1 MKVFKK
7 ILIGLLV
14 LVGVLLIVSF
24 FLPSS
29 YKVERSTEI
38 NAPAS
43 VVFDQVNTL
52 KNWENWSPWRD
63 IDPTMVTTYNE
74 TAAGEGAK
82 AMWTG
87 NKSGNGEQTII
98 VSEPAKHLQMK
109 LVFKEPDKM
118 ESDEHW
124 MFEEKDGK
132 TKVTWSMEGK
142 LDWPIGR
149 FFGLFMDKML
159 GKDFEKGLT
168 KLKEVG
174 EKSAAVGKTS
184 SGEKGEITEKEV
196 KAQMIV
202 SIRETV
208 SSTDKISAKLGEMY
222 GKLMGYLKKNNAE
235 PAGIPMAIWHEFAP
249 EKKKID
255 MEAALPVSKEFK
267 AEGEIK
273 FGKTYEGKV
282 VSVIHWGSY
291 ESSEATYKTIEQWMK
306 DNKKSPAGPPWEVY
320 ITDPV
325 MEKDTAKWQTEI
337 VFPIK

>member
-24 FLPSS
+24 LLPSS

-43 VVFDQVNTL
+43 VVFNQVNTL

-74 TAAGEGAK
+74 TASGEGAK

-87 NKSGNGEQTII
+87 DKSGTGEQTITA
-98 VSEPAKHLQMK
+98 SEPARHLQMK
-109 LVFKEPDKM
+109 LVFKEPNKM

-132 TKVTWSMEGK
+132 TKVSWVMEGK

-159 GKDFEKGLT
+159 GKDFEKGLA
-168 KLKEVG
+168 KLKEVS
-174 EKSAAVGKTS
+174 ENSAASGKTS

-196 KAQMIV
+196 KAQPII
-202 SIRETV
+202 SIREVVTP
-208 SSTDKISAKLGEMY
+208 DKISAKLGEMY
-222 GKLMGYLKKNNAE
+222 GKLMAYLKKNEAE
-235 PAGIPMAIWHEFAP
+235 PAGMPLAIYHEYAP
-249 EKKKID
+249 DKNRVD
-255 MEAALPVSKEFK
+255 MEAALPVSKELK
-267 AEGEIK
+267 GEGPVK

-282 VSVIHWGSY
+282 AATVHWGSY
-291 ESSEATYKTIEQWMK
+291 ESSEATYNAIEKWMK

-320 ITDPV
+320 ITDPT

-337 VFPIK
+337 VFPVK